1 MKSTGAALCA
11 AAMTLLGTSFP
22 VSRMLTGY
30 PTLTGQAARYLIAAA
45 VLGALVRRCGGRPP
59 GRRDLLRLA
68 GIAATGLAAFN
79 VCVLAALRHA
89 DPAVLGTV
97 VGGTPLLLAILG
109 PVLAASRR
117 DLPGRRRPR
126 PSVRVVGCGTV
137 VVAGVALVTGGGH
150 ASGTGLCWALGA
162 LAGEVL
168 FSLLAAPLLN
178 HLGPVRVS
186 AWACAL
192 AVPQLAVA
200 ALVTGEWHRLRAPT
214 ATEGA
219 AVLYLALVL
228 TVVAFLC
235 WYGGLRRLGVER
247 AGMFAGLLP
256 VATLAGTAVIDHT
269 APAPTALLGT
279 LVVAAGLGA
288 GLAVPARSGT
298 PSDRGERR
306 SAAEGGAGA
315 RPVDQVPAPAGPT
328 GSAPDGS
335 ASAGSASAGSA
346 PDGSA
351 PARSAPAGLDAPG
364 PAPAGAMRSAART
377 RSA

>member
-1 MKSTGAALCA
+1 MRSTGSVLCA
-11 AAMTLLGTSFP
+11 TAMTILGTSFP
-22 VSRMLTGY
+22 VSRVLTGY

-45 VLGALVRRCGGRPP
+45 VLGALVRRSGGRPP
-59 GRRDLLRLA
+59 DRRDLLRLA
-68 GIAATGLAAFN
+68 GLAATGLAAFN

-97 VGGTPLLLAILG
+97 VGGSPLLLAILG

-117 DLPGRRRPR
+117 ELAGRRRPR
-126 PSVRVVGCGTV
+126 PSARVVGCGAV
-137 VVAGVALVTGGGH
+137 VVAGVALVQGGGH
-150 ASGTGLCWALGA
+150 ASGVGLSWALGA

-168 FSLLAAPLLN
+168 FSLLAAPLLD

-200 ALVTGEWHRLRAPT
+200 ALVTGEWHRLRVPT
-214 ATEGA
+214 AAEGVA
-219 AVLYLALVL
+219 LLYLAVVL

-256 VATLAGTAVIDHT
+256 VAALAGTAAIDHT
-269 APAPTALLGT
+269 APAPGALLGT

-288 GLAVPARSGT
+288 GLAVPARPGT
-298 PSDRGERR
+298 PSDRGGRR
-306 SAAEGGAGA
+306 LVTEGNAGA
-315 RPVDQVPAPAGPT
+315 RPVDQVPAPAGP
-328 GSAPDGS
+328 
-335 ASAGSASAGSA
+335 AGSDA
-346 PDGSA
+346 PGSA
-351 PARSAPAGLDAPG
+351 PAGSDAPG
-364 PAPAGAMRSAART
+364 SEPAGAMRSAART